1 MPVQGGNL
9 AITLGV
15 FTGTL
20 MRIYLLRSDYRQYP
34 SYPHGFISHLSLG
47 VVAAFIGAVAIPA
60 LIEGEFTA
68 ATFLA
73 LAAQQFRE
81 VRAMERTTLENLET
95 SELVS
100 RGPAYI
106 EGIARVFEARNY
118 LVIGVALLVAGGT
131 ALAEVWVGL
140 VLGIVAFFLAA
151 LLIGQ
156 ESIGQMAT
164 IEPSPLS
171 FDGPGLYVGD
181 VFIMNV
187 GLKESRETILE
198 HGLGATLAP
207 KDDNARDTLANDGQR
222 QAILHDVS
230 VVLGVRRD
238 VDEPEFTPLMRRD
251 LDTGRL
257 ALFTVPVEP
266 DIESLLR
273 TIERVPVLESSR
285 GRSLE
290 ARAGR
295 KAAD

>member
-1 MPVQGGNL
+1 
-9 AITLGV
+9 
-15 FTGTL
+15 

-34 SYPHGFISHLSLG
+34 SYPHGFISHLALG

-60 LIEGEFTA
+60 LLDGEFTA

-73 LAAQQFRE
+73 LAAQQFRD
-81 VRAMERTTLENLET
+81 VRAMERTTLENLEPT
-95 SELVS
+95 ELVS

-118 LVIGVALLVAGGT
+118 LVIGVALLVSGGT
-131 ALAEVWVGL
+131 ALVDIRLGL
-140 VLGIVAFFLAA
+140 ILGVLAFLLAA
-151 LLIGQ
+151 LLIDQ
-156 ESIGQMAT
+156 ERIGSVAE
-164 IEPSPLS
+164 IEPAKVK
-171 FDGPGLYVGD
+171 FDGPGLYVD
-181 VFIMNV
+181 NVFIMNV
-187 GLKESRETILE
+187 GLKESRRTILE
-198 HGLGATLAP
+198 YGLGAILAP

-251 LDTGRL
+251 LDTGRV
-257 ALFTVPVEP
+257 ALFIVPVEP

-285 GRSLE
+285 GRSLK